1 MLSESPRKK
10 MTSEEIILEAQVMEL
25 QMKCNTLATANQ
37 RLLER
42 LNENMEIDEKKK
54 NGSI

>member
-25 QMKCNTLATANQ
+25 QMKCNTLTATNK
-37 RLLER
+37 RLQDK
-42 LNENMEIDEKKK
+42 LNGNIEIDEKKK
-54 NGSI
+54 NTSK